1 MIRRALK
8 SNDYLYA
15 FAIRCYQWFAK
26 NNVFVMLRNKREFYN
41 YIKELRD
48 NNSEAYIFSLLEPEH
63 GNLGDIALA
72 YAHKCFLSDYFP
84 EYPIVDINAREYNH
98 YKKYLR
104 RLIKPNDIIVL
115 VGGGSIGDQYVE
127 HERCRREII
136 EYFVDNRIVSFP
148 QSMYFSNTNKGRKE
162 LEKSKKAYSSNNNLI
177 LVARDNIS
185 YQMMK
190 EEFPSSKILL
200 TPDIVLYLE
209 KTHPKRERRGATLFL
224 RDDVEGI
231 LKPQDKEL
239 IYNIVSQYYGKV
251 SFDDTQIQRRVPR
264 HMVEAELEEKF
275 DSFRA
280 SELVITDRLHGMIF
294 SAITSTPCIVL
305 SNYNHKIK
313 AQYEWIKHLPF
324 IKFCENLEL
333 LEGQIEKLK
342 GVHTWTEYS
351 NKFAIRSYRKIERAL
366 RH

>member
-1 MIRRALK
+1 MINMLNM
-8 SNDYLYA
+8 NDA
-15 FAIRCYQWFAK
+15 
-26 NNVFVMLRNKREFYN
+26 E
-41 YIKELRD
+41 
-48 NNSEAYIFSLLEPEH
+48 
-63 GNLGDIALA
+63 
-72 YAHKCFLSDYFP
+72 
-84 EYPIVDINAREYNH
+84 
-98 YKKYLR
+98 
-104 RLIKPNDIIVL
+104 
-115 VGGGSIGDQYVE
+115 
-127 HERCRREII
+127 EII

-148 QSMYFSNTNKGRKE
+148 KVCIFEYKQGPKRIRKVQ
-162 LEKSKKAYSSNNNLI
+162 KAYSSNNNLI

-190 EEFPSSKILL
+190 EEFPSSEILL

-280 SELVITDRLHGMIF
+280 SELSDHG
-294 SAITSTPCIVL
+294 
-305 SNYNHKIK
+305 
-313 AQYEWIKHLPF
+313 
-324 IKFCENLEL
+324 
-333 LEGQIEKLK
+333 
-342 GVHTWTEYS
+342 
-351 NKFAIRSYRKIERAL
+351 
-366 RH
+366 